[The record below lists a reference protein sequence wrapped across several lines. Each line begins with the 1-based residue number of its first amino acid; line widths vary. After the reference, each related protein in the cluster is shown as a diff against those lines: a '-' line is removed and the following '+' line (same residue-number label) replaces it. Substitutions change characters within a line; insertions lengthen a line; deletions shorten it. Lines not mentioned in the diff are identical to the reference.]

1 MGGFTPIANETSFP
15 TTNPQGNTGTTQL
28 VSIKSL
34 SADLTPSS
42 GTITIANGAGS
53 GNTVSI
59 NNAGSSVLPA
69 GFGVI
74 VETTSTLHSYNFHR
88 LQPKATEI
96 TTVATNIVN
105 VVAAGTNSASI
116 NNFADRYRVNAA
128 DPTTRADGSALE
140 EGDLYYNT
148 AQDVVKAYNGS
159 SYDKIT
165 PDSSQ
170 LNDIA
175 VVANDISTSSD
186 MGSIAD
192 SLIAGGSGGSV
203 EVVAETLEGA
213 ETKVVT
219 VASGVFAVGGVN
231 APVLNLRKGWTYT
244 FDQSDASNSNHPF
257 AFKSGSS
264 SYTTGVTV
272 TGTAGSTGSKV
283 VFKVPDAATNL
294 RYYCTVHGN
303 GMGNTITVIED
314 PITANQDNEAN
325 ITAVAGNATNINA
338 VQSNASNINTVAG
351 IDANV
356 TTVAGISGNVTTVAG
371 NTSNINSVQS
381 NASNINTVAGSISDV
396 NRYANE
402 YSISANAPSSP
413 SNGELWFDTTNNTLK
428 NYNGSAWL
436 GITSNSGIQNVSDDS
451 SPELAAALDC
461 NNNNLTEV
469 GTVSGDNLQI
479 DFGTLS

>member
-1 MGGFTPIANETSFP
+1 
-15 TTNPQGNTGTTQL
+15 
-28 VSIKSL
+28 
-34 SADLTPSS
+34 SS
-42 GTITIANGAGS
+42 GTITIANGAGT
-53 GNTVSI
+53 GNTVTI
-59 NNAGSSVLPA
+59 TGVTQTLPV

-74 VETTSTLHSYNFHR
+74 VETTSTLHTYAFHR
-88 LQPKATEI
+88 LQPKATEV
-96 TTVATNIVN
+96 TTVATNITN

-116 NNFADRYRVNAA
+116 NNFADRYRVSAA
-128 DPTTRADGSALE
+128 DPTARADGSSLQ

-148 AQDVVKAYNGS
+148 AQDVMKAFNGS

-175 VVANDISTSSD
+175 VVANDISTFTD
-186 MGSIAD
+186 LGSIAD
-192 SLIAGGSGGSV
+192 PLIAGGSGGATEIVSD
-203 EVVAETLEGA
+203 TLEGA
-213 ETKVVT
+213 EAKTVT
-219 VASGVFAVGGVN
+219 VAGGVFVVDGVSN
-231 APVLNLRKGWTYT
+231 PVLSLRKGWTYT

-264 SYTTGVTV
+264 SYATGVTV
-272 TGTAGSTGSKV
+272 TGTAGSTGAKV
-283 VFKVPDAATNL
+283 VFKVPDSATNL

-314 PITANQDNEAN
+314 PITANQDNETNINAVAGNATN
-325 ITAVAGNATNINA
+325 ITAVAGNATNINAVAGNATNINAVQSNASNINAVAGNATNINA

-351 IDANV
+351 IAANV
-356 TTVAGISGNVTTVAG
+356 TTVSGISGNVTTVAG

-402 YSISANAPSSP
+402 YKISANAPSGP
-413 SNGELWFDTTNNTLK
+413 SAGDLWFDTTNATLK
-428 NYNGSAWL
+428 NYNGTAWL
-436 GITSNSGIQNVSDDS
+436 SITSNSGIQNVLDDN

-469 GTVSGDNLQI
+469 GTVSGNNLQI
-479 DFGTLS
+479 DFGTL